1 MTTGSTVPGHPAG
14 DRRAPGR
21 RTRGWG
27 YRPAW
32 VGAVTVL
39 LLLSVWEIAAQVRS
53 EATTRIPTPSSVGAA
68 LGTLIGDSALWTA
81 TAQTLISTGLGLAI
95 ATIAAILAGT
105 VYGTFVFV
113 QRSTNILIELMRPI
127 PPVALLPVGLLI
139 FGTSLEMK
147 LALIIY
153 TAFWPV
159 FIQTAYGMRD
169 IDATLLD
176 MARIHRVRRWRRL
189 TAMVLPSIGGYVAI
203 GLRLS
208 VIGALIASIITE
220 LIGGAAGLGYILG
233 IAQST
238 GQDARMYAIV
248 FIIGFFGLAVNGV
261 FGILERRV
269 LTWSHSNREGAQR

>member
-1 MTTGSTVPGHPAG
+1 MTTGTTVPGHLAVA
-14 DRRAPGR
+14 RWLPGR
-21 RTRGWG
+21 RARGWD
-27 YRPAW
+27 RPVW
-32 VGAVTVL
+32 VGAATVL
-39 LLLSVWEIAAQVRS
+39 ILLSVWEVAAQVSS
-53 EATTRIPTPSSVGAA
+53 EATARIPAPSSIGAA
-68 LGTLIGDSALWTA
+68 LGTLIGDGTLWAA

-95 ATIAAILAGT
+95 ATIAAVLAGI
-105 VYGTFVFV
+105 VCGTFVFV

-147 LALIIY
+147 LALVIY

-189 TAMVLPSIGGYVAI
+189 TGIVLPSIGGYVAI

-248 FIIGFFGLAVNGV
+248 FVIGFFGLAVNGV
-261 FGILERRV
+261 FGIFERRV
-269 LTWSHSNREGAQR
+269 LKWSHSNREGAQ